1 VNGDQG
7 PRGNLAQAELAGPAA
22 DLNIERVVGRLLIV
36 GTYGSVAVLAV
47 GTALMVAGGTQPL
60 GQWPR
65 FDPGRIGD
73 DILHLRAA
81 GFLWLGLVAVVATP
95 AARIVA
101 SLIGYVRSGE
111 RLMAVIAVLILT
123 VIALSV
129 GLARGLE
136 G

>member
-7 PRGNLAQAELAGPAA
+7 PRGNPAQAELAGPAA
-22 DLNIERVVGRLLIV
+22 DLTIERVVGRLLIV
-36 GTYGSVAVLAV
+36 GTYGSVALLAV
-47 GTALMVAGGTQPL
+47 GTALMVAGGTKPL

-65 FDPGRIGD
+65 FAPGGIGD
-73 DILHLRAA
+73 DVLHLRAA